1 MFTSTIPFSNSGPA
15 AAAKAIVNGKRPPR
29 PLHPVLTSQLWTLV
43 QRCWAQDPRLRPE
56 ASEVLKVLPA
66 PSVFN
71 PFRRSS
77 VPYLTSSD
85 LPSWK
90 RLISD
95 PLHTDEY
102 ISLIT
107 SIFSKH
113 NKINVVEYLSG
124 DDAQIF
130 IDVIYKVSLR
140 FISSPKN
147 RFNVSVNSRS
157 NIRVLSA
164 RCWKVSHQRS
174 VGDVYAL
181 YPGFAAAKPCFR
193 KH

>member
-1 MFTSTIPFSNSGPA
+1 M
-15 AAAKAIVNGKRPPR
+15 NGKRPLR

-56 ASEVLKVLPA
+56 ASEVLKDLPA

-77 VPYLTSSD
+77 GPYLTYSE
-85 LPSWK
+85 LPTWK

-95 PLHTDEY
+95 PLSTDEY
-102 ISLIT
+102 TSLTT

-113 NKINVVEYLSG
+113 NEINVVEYLSG

-147 RFNVSVNSRS
+147 NFNVSDNSRP

-164 RCWKVSHQRS
+164 RCWKVLHQRS
-174 VGDVYAL
+174 VRDVYAL
-181 YPGFAAAKPCFR
+181 YPGFVAAKPCFR